1 MVRISLFA
9 VVTACSYTPPRDQAP
24 TDADQD
30 GAVNDAPPVVR
41 CFGTFKKVCL
51 ENPPTSAF
59 TLGGADNS
67 VITEMQSNCVTT
79 TNESTVASS
88 CVIAGSSVT
97 IDGSLTA
104 SGGVPLVIVAT
115 DGELIIENLLDVSS
129 RRGDERRGAGANP
142 TGACNGATGATD
154 GAGGAGGSFGGKGGT
169 GGRGLTGNAPAAA
182 AALAFPNQLRGGC
195 PGNLSGRPTGAL
207 AIGSGGGAVWLI
219 STVGITIN
227 GTVNAS
233 GSGGS
238 GADGGLVARGG
249 AGGGTGGMIIL
260 DAPTITVAQ
269 NGVLLA
275 TGGGGGGNNIGLIT
289 GGDGENPDPESP
301 DQPAGGGSAMTSRR
315 VATVASRAMARRAIA
330 TSSRPGAVVAAAPAS
345 SARSARSTHRE
356 RCCRRSR
363 RASC

>member
-1 MVRISLFA
+1 M
-9 VVTACSYTPPRDQAP
+9 
-24 TDADQD
+24 
-30 GAVNDAPPVVR
+30 
-41 CFGTFKKVCL
+41 
-51 ENPPTSAF
+51 
-59 TLGGADNS
+59 
-67 VITEMQSNCVTT
+67 
-79 TNESTVASS
+79 
-88 CVIAGSSVT
+88 T

-301 DQPAGGGSAMTSRR
+301 DQPAGGGLGDDFATGGNGGVSGDGETGDSNLLKAGCGGGGGTGFIRAFGALDTSG
-315 VATVASRAMARRAIA
+315 TVLPPIP
-330 TSSRPGAVVAAAPAS
+330 SS
-345 SARSARSTHRE
+345 
-356 RCCRRSR
+356 
-363 RASC
+363 